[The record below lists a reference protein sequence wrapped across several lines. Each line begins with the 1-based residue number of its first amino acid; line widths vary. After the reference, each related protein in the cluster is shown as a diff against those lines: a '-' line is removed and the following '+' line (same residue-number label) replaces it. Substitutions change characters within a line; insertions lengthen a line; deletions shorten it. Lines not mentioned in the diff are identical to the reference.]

1 MENPNKKKFAWL
13 IKNFSSLPS
22 DKLYSAPVLI
32 SGFYWDLFTY
42 PKGYKGG
49 DSLVVSL
56 AVTDGQSLPS
66 GWARYVKFRL
76 TIVNH
81 LSHELSIHRETSI
94 WFDQKAPGW
103 GLSGMLPFAKL
114 HDKDGGFLVNDELKI
129 VAELEALEVIGTLD
143 ESKDLL
149 DKTSSSVNERI
160 DVNGFQVLPSQVESV
175 RGIFERHPDLA
186 EKFRAKNQHLR
197 TACMNFLLS
206 LSEMLHKSLQELS
219 NEDLVEADVALTY
232 LKNAGFKCNHFT
244 FLTLVLWCIGTYGFT
259 SCVLVRSYWS
269 LSSMVN
275 KADDN
280 KFTWV
285 IKDISSLHSFEI
297 CSDEFLIGG
306 YKWRLFA
313 YPKRIETDYL
323 SLDLGVETCEYLPL
337 RWRRHAKFSLQV
349 VNPIY
354 EQSSILREVKE
365 WRFNQQAPFFGLL
378 KMLPLVIVDS
388 KDGGFLVN
396 DELKIVAEVDVLQ
409 VTVASDASERSQ
421 EAAYYVTGSSDL
433 QKETRVGN
441 ETVDVNGF
449 QVSTSQV
456 ASVRCIFEKHP
467 DFASKV
473 LSNNQHLK
481 STYMNV
487 LLGLIETLC
496 QLPEK
501 LSDVDL
507 SEASAAV
514 VYLTQVGFKMDWLEK
529 KLQELKEK
537 KKMMNTGKAQLQHME
552 EEFKILNKKCLDL
565 KDLLDKQNEDLS
577 AANVAFSFDDVV

>member
-244 FLTLVLWCIGTYGFT
+244 FPTLVLWCIGTYGFT
-259 SCVLVRSYWS
+259 SCVLVRSLCFRLWS
-269 LSSMVN
+269 LSLMVN

-285 IKDISSLHSFEI
+285 IKDFSSLQSFEI

-313 YPKRIETDYL
+313 YPKGIETDYL
-323 SLDLGVETCEYLPL
+323 SLYLGVETFEYLPL

-354 EQSSILREVKE
+354 EQSPILR
-365 WRFNQQAPFFGLL
+365 GSLL
-378 KMLPLVIVDS
+378 WTSIKMLPLVIVDS

-537 KKMMNTGKAQLQHME
+537 KKKMNTGKAQLQHME

>member
-56 AVTDGQSLPS
+56 AVTDGQSLPYE
-66 GWARYVKFRL
+66 WARYVKFRL
-76 TIVNH
+76 TIVNQ
-81 LSHELSIHRETSI
+81 LSHELSIHRETRI

-149 DKTSSSVNERI
+149 DKTSSSVNESI

-186 EKFRAKNQHLR
+186 AKFRAKNQHLR

-232 LKNAGFKCNHFT
+232 LKNAGFK
-244 FLTLVLWCIGTYGFT
+244 V
-259 SCVLVRSYWS
+259 
-269 LSSMVN
+269 
-275 KADDN
+275 ADDN

-285 IKDISSLHSFEI
+285 IKDFSSLQSFEI

-323 SLDLGVETCEYLPL
+323 SLYLGVETCEYLPL

-354 EQSSILREVKE
+354 EQSPILREVKE
-365 WRFNQQAPFFGLL
+365 WRFNQQ
-378 KMLPLVIVDS
+378 
-388 KDGGFLVN
+388 
-396 DELKIVAEVDVLQ
+396 LKIVAEVDVLQ

-456 ASVRCIFEKHP
+456 ASVRCIFENHP

-565 KDLLDKQNEDLS
+565 KDLLDKQNKDLS